1 MQKYKDKSLNI
12 EERIDDLLSKMT
24 NEEKVGQ
31 MLQVSYNTLS
41 KEDYEKYKNLGI
53 GSFLHVLGDEAD
65 DIKKRA
71 EKTRLG
77 IPPIFGIDAIHGH
90 CLLNGATV
98 FPSQLAMSS
107 SFNRKLIHDMGKATA
122 KEVAADGLDWTF
134 SPVLCIAR
142 DLRWGRV
149 NETFGEYTAKA
160 VTF

>member
-65 DIKKRA
+65 AQKR
-71 EKTRLG
+71 
-77 IPPIFGIDAIHGH
+77 HGSAY
-90 CLLNGATV
+90 LRYSALTQFTVTV
-98 FPSQLAMSS
+98 F
-107 SFNRKLIHDMGKATA
+107 
-122 KEVAADGLDWTF
+122 
-134 SPVLCIAR
+134 
-142 DLRWGRV
+142 
-149 NETFGEYTAKA
+149 
-160 VTF
+160 

>member
-1 MQKYKDKSLNI
+1 MFILKISNRNGGEIMQKYKDKSLNI

-77 IPPIFGIDAIHGH
+77 YLRYSALTHSRS
-90 CLLNGATV
+90 L
-98 FPSQLAMSS
+98 
-107 SFNRKLIHDMGKATA
+107 SFKRCNSVSVTA
-122 KEVAADGLDWTF
+122 CNVIKFQSEVNTRYGQGYCQR
-134 SPVLCIAR
+134 SC
-142 DLRWGRV
+142 GRRS
-149 NETFGEYTAKA
+149 
-160 VTF
+160 

>member
-65 DIKKRA
+65 DIKK
-71 EKTRLG
+71 TRRKR
-77 IPPIFGIDAIHGH
+77 HGSAY
-90 CLLNGATV
+90 LRYSALTQFTVTV
-98 FPSQLAMSS
+98 FLKRCNSVSVTACNVIKFQSQVNTRYGQGYCQRS
-107 SFNRKLIHDMGKATA
+107 
-122 KEVAADGLDWTF
+122 
-134 SPVLCIAR
+134 C
-142 DLRWGRV
+142 GRRS
-149 NETFGEYTAKA
+149 
-160 VTF
+160 

>member
-65 DIKKRA
+65 DIKAVSYTHLRA
-71 EKTRLG
+71 PRDRQKSRM
-77 IPPIFGIDAIHGH
+77 
-90 CLLNGATV
+90 
-98 FPSQLAMSS
+98 PSSA
-107 SFNRKLIHDMGKATA
+107 
-122 KEVAADGLDWTF
+122 
-134 SPVLCIAR
+134 
-142 DLRWGRV
+142 
-149 NETFGEYTAKA
+149 
-160 VTF
+160 

>member
-71 EKTRLG
+71 ENC
-77 IPPIFGIDAIHGH
+77 
-90 CLLNGATV
+90 CLTESAV
-98 FPSQLAMSS
+98 Y
-107 SFNRKLIHDMGKATA
+107 
-122 KEVAADGLDWTF
+122 
-134 SPVLCIAR
+134 
-142 DLRWGRV
+142 GRYPL
-149 NETFGEYTAKA
+149 TD
-160 VTF
+160 